1 MTFSYPSD
9 LSISAEHWM
18 DLLNAAKGFST
29 ALKAKPQPHFLLE
42 RSESSRSVVADRVV
56 WSEAKITVDESLA
69 DLCTQL
75 RKLQRSVNLPCQ
87 LINGDMTGTVV
98 FCKSSFPTI
107 FNVLPLWRPAAYS
120 RAIIIA
126 DALVKELKNQE
137 FILNAGFHTMTHL
150 QLLMRALQFRIVE
163 RSELFRTAGPVSRN
177 LANIYKSALR
187 EVKSLMFVVSS
198 HSALEFWAQYAR
210 TGGLHALSAAISF
223 SEQAI
228 RCTDPE
234 HLDWAIAH
242 HNLSDLLRSCSESK

>member
-1 MTFSYPSD
+1 MRGEVKTSSDEIVRSMIVGEYILIPDHDPREAEWKGALMESLASGKESHDCYNVSIPLGTVEGRFDFERWMAFFHPSD
-9 LSISAEHWM
+9 VSISAEHWM

-150 QLLMRALQFRIVE
+150 QLLLRALNSASLNVANLLGR
-163 RSELFRTAGPVSRN
+163 PV
-177 LANIYKSALR
+177 
-187 EVKSLMFVVSS
+187 
-198 HSALEFWAQYAR
+198 
-210 TGGLHALSAAISF
+210 
-223 SEQAI
+223 
-228 RCTDPE
+228 P
-234 HLDWAIAH
+234 
-242 HNLSDLLRSCSESK
+242 